1 MMYAVL
7 TPWHG
12 ASKPAS
18 YFGPIYLVPV
28 KWRMVLSIKLDHYRD
43 YLDGVNIDWKGARNE
58 QIECREGS
66 TVWGFNA
73 EERSPIF

>member
-1 MMYAVL
+1 M
-7 TPWHG
+7 
-12 ASKPAS
+12 
-18 YFGPIYLVPV
+18 I
-28 KWRMVLSIKLDHYRD
+28 LSIKLDHYRD

-73 EERSPIF
+73 EERSPIS